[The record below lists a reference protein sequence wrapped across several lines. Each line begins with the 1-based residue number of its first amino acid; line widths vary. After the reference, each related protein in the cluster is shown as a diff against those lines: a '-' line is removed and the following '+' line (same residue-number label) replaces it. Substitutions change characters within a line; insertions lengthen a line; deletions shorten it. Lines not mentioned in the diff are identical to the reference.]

1 MRTYR
6 LHYTQRNRKGAI
18 LDGSCQRK
26 DGQYYTLL
34 TTGEI
39 KKGVEHTRKVGE
51 IWNFK
56 LSTFLPIL
64 SLDKTDKFSWGLIHV
79 PEQHDIKKMDT
90 EMERNQAVKMQNLI
104 KFISKHP
111 LVAQYDNVTNA
122 QLNENFNVG
131 LTRGINYVLVD
142 QTAIE
147 EKAFNN
153 NREQTKAII
162 LLDELYDKCTEEKN
176 FTELVD
182 ICFGLNLAIKP
193 QLNEPMVNYNKAK
206 DFIGHSPKRF
216 VDFVSKKS
224 ESQYLIVFRK
234 AITEIKKGSQ
244 PIITFKNGS
253 YYFGEQ
259 IIGKDE
265 NEVIYFFK
273 TNTKVFD
280 YLLAATQGK
289 LTNEEVSDKIDIEL
303 GTKESGEINE
313 EAVIETNTEI
323 IEEITNAVDKCIERL
338 EKHKGKATFENLKE
352 KIKTEANAYDESQ
365 KEMFI
370 DVFNAKTKLKNIDFS
385 L

>member
-56 LSTFLPIL
+56 LSTFLQIT
-64 SLDKTDKFSWGLIHV
+64 SIDKIDKFSWTLIHV
-79 PEQHDIKKMDT
+79 PEKHDIDKMTT
-90 EMERNQAVKMQNLI
+90 EMDRNQAVKMQNLI
-104 KFISKHP
+104 SFIRKHP
-111 LVAQYDNVTNA
+111 LVAEYDHVTNI
-122 QLNENFNVG
+122 QKNENFNVG

-147 EKAFNN
+147 EKSFNN

-162 LLDELYDKCTEEKN
+162 LLDELYDNCLAAN
-176 FTELVD
+176 DFTELVD
-182 ICFGLNLAIKP
+182 ICFGLNLAVKP

-206 DFIGHSPKRF
+206 DFIALAPKRF

-234 AITEIKKGSQ
+234 AITIFKKESN

-265 NEVIYFFK
+265 TEVIYFFK

-280 YLLAATQGK
+280 YLLSATQGK
-289 LTNEEVSDKIDIEL
+289 LTSEEVADKIDIEL
-303 GTKESGEINE
+303 GAKESGAIDE
-313 EAVIETNTEI
+313 EAVIETNTDAV
-323 IEEITNAVDKCIERL
+323 EEITAAVDKAIERL

-352 KIKTEANAYDESQ
+352 KIKVEANAYDESQ
-365 KEMFI
+365 KIMFI
-370 DVFNAKTKLKNIDFS
+370 DVFNAKAKLKNIDLS

>member
-56 LSTFLPIL
+56 LSTYLPIA

-79 PEQHDIKKMDT
+79 PEQHDIAKMDN
-90 EMERNQAVKMQNLI
+90 EVDRNQAVKMQNLI
-104 KFISKHP
+104 SFIRKHP
-111 LVAQYDNVTNA
+111 LVAEYDHVTNV
-122 QLNENFNVG
+122 QKNENFNVG
-131 LTRGINYVLVD
+131 LTRGINYVLID

-162 LLDELYDKCTEEKN
+162 MLDEIYDNCSATKD

-206 DFIGHSPKRF
+206 DFIAIAPKRF
-216 VDFVSKKS
+216 VDFVSKKT

-234 AITEIKKGSQ
+234 AITDLKKGEK
-244 PIITFKNGS
+244 PIITFKNS
-253 YYFGEQ
+253 NYYFGDQ

-265 NEVIYFFK
+265 TEVIYFFK

-280 YLLAATQGK
+280 YLLSATQGK
-289 LTNEEVSDKIDIEL
+289 LTSKEVSDKIDIEL
-303 GTKESGEINE
+303 GTKEAGEIDE
-313 EAVIETNTEI
+313 EAVIETNTDI
-323 IEEITNAVDKCIERL
+323 VEEITQAVDKCIERL
-338 EKHKGKATFENLKE
+338 EKHKGKTTIESLKE
-352 KIKTEANAYDESQ
+352 KIKSEANAYSETE
-365 KEMFI
+365 KIMFI
-370 DVFNAKTKLKNIDFS
+370 DVFNAKANLKNIDFQ

>member
-6 LHYTQRNRKGAI
+6 LYYTQRNRKGAI

-26 DGQYYTLL
+26 DGQYYTIL

-56 LSTFLPIL
+56 LSTYLQIP
-64 SLDKTDKFSWGLIHV
+64 SLDKVDKFSWGLIHV
-79 PEQHDIKKMDT
+79 PEAHDIAKMDN
-90 EMERNQAVKMQNLI
+90 EVERNQAVKMQNLV
-104 KFISKHP
+104 KFVKLHP
-111 LVAQYDNVTNA
+111 LVAEYHSVTKE
-122 QLNENFNVG
+122 QLNINFSVG
-131 LTRGINYVLVD
+131 LTRGINFVLVD
-142 QTAIE
+142 ETAIE
-147 EKAFNN
+147 EKAFNT
-153 NREQTKAII
+153 NREQTKAI
-162 LLDELYDKCTEEKN
+162 LSLDEIYDNCLEEKD

-206 DFIGHSPKRF
+206 EFINHSPKRF
-216 VDFVSKKS
+216 VDFVSKKN

-234 AITEIKKGSQ
+234 AITELKKGSN
-244 PIITFKNGS
+244 PIITFKNGN

-265 NEVIYFFK
+265 TEVIYFFK

-289 LTNEEVSDKIDIEL
+289 LTSEEVSDKIDIEL
-303 GTKESGEINE
+303 GTQESGHVE
-313 EAVIETNTEI
+313 EKAVIETNTDI
-323 IEEITNAVDKCIERL
+323 VEEITQAVDKCIERL
-338 EKHKGKATFENLKE
+338 EKHKGKATFDNLKD
-352 KIKTEANAYDESQ
+352 KIKVEANAYNETE
-365 KEMFI
+365 KIMFI
-370 DVFNAKTKLKNIDFS
+370 DVFNAKTKLKNIEFS

>member
-56 LSTFLPIL
+56 LSTFLQIT
-64 SLDKTDKFSWGLIHV
+64 SIDKIDKFSWTLIHV
-79 PEQHDIKKMDT
+79 PEKHDIDKMTT
-90 EMERNQAVKMQNLI
+90 EMDRNQAVKMQNLI
-104 KFISKHP
+104 SFIRKHP
-111 LVAQYDNVTNA
+111 LVAEYDHVTNI
-122 QLNENFNVG
+122 QKNENFNVG

-162 LLDELYDKCTEEKN
+162 LLDELYDNCLAAN
-176 FTELVD
+176 DFTELVD
-182 ICFGLNLAIKP
+182 ICFGLNLAVKP

-206 DFIGHSPKRF
+206 DFIALAPKRF

-234 AITEIKKGSQ
+234 AITSFKKESN

-265 NEVIYFFK
+265 TEVIYFFK

-280 YLLAATQGK
+280 YLLSATQGK
-289 LTNEEVSDKIDIEL
+289 LTSEEVADKIDIEL
-303 GTKESGEINE
+303 GAKESGAIDE
-313 EAVIETNTEI
+313 ETVIETNTDAV
-323 IEEITNAVDKCIERL
+323 EEITAAVDKAIERL

-352 KIKTEANAYDESQ
+352 KIKVEANAYDESQ
-365 KEMFI
+365 KIMFI
-370 DVFNAKTKLKNIDFS
+370 DVFNAKAKLKNIDLS